1 MSTVEP
7 RTEGLSRLEKVALL
21 ERLERQR
28 PGAARTFP
36 LSFAQQRM
44 WFLDR
49 LEPGNPANNIFRA
62 VTFSGDLDAAILA
75 RVLSAIVRRHAALRT
90 VFPTVGD
97 EPRQR
102 VTPATE
108 LALPRVDLSALPVA
122 LRAVAALDL
131 AGREAR
137 HAFDLARGPLFRAA
151 LVRLDASEHV
161 LFLGLHHIV
170 ADGWSL
176 GLLYGELATL
186 YRAFVSVR
194 PSPLPALSL
203 PYPEFAVWQ
212 RERMAGERLR
222 AELDWWREE
231 IGEAATVL
239 ELPADRLRSAV
250 ESFRGD
256 LERFALPVFV
266 ENGVRALGRGSQAT
280 LFMTLL
286 AAFEVLLCRYT
297 RQPSFLVGTTVAGRH
312 RPEVEEV
319 IGFFANTLL
328 LPAGLSGDPTF
339 RALLGSVRRSTLAAY
354 GHQELPFES
363 LVEELHPERD
373 LSHNPLFQVMFALQN
388 LPEQGFSLPGLTVS
402 ELDVERGLSKLDL
415 TLDLTDSKDGIA
427 GYFEYST
434 DLFEPAT
441 IARMRGCFLTLL
453 AGIVAAPDRPL
464 SALPLLD
471 RAERERIL
479 FGWNPTGSALPP
491 SVPERI
497 AAQAR
502 RTPEAPAVLCG
513 DERLGYAELNARAN
527 RLARYLR
534 RRGVGPDTRV
544 GLCLERSLGLTVALL
559 GILKAGAAYVPLDPD
574 YPRERLALMIEDTGM
589 PVLLTISRLAA
600 RLPVEAVEGDGPAL
614 LLLDA
619 EGERIA
625 AEDAA
630 DPDWEILGEGL
641 AYVVYTSGSTG
652 RPKGVGVPHRAL
664 ANHAAECARW
674 YGLRPADRVLQFT
687 SISFDITSEEIF
699 PTWISGAALVPRAPG
714 LFPSFAELEAL
725 LDRHGVTVVNL
736 PTAYWHEWASE
747 LHRLERRPPESLRLA
762 IVGTEQALPERL
774 AEWLTLP
781 TPSGLPRLPGNGVRF
796 ANSYASTECTV
807 TALIHLSGPGSLERA
822 RAGHRIPVGRPI
834 GNCRVYVL
842 DGAMEPVPVGV
853 PGDVYIGG
861 ANVSRGYLRHP
872 ERTAAVFLPDPFATG
887 EPGGRLYRQG
897 DLGRFLPSG
906 ELECLGRSD
915 DQVKIRGFRVEP
927 GEIEA
932 VLARHPGVRE
942 CVVLVRDGAPG
953 FPGTPA
959 DRRLVGYV
967 AADPDHRAT
976 PEELR
981 LHLKKSLPEYMVPAG
996 LVVLDDLPLTSNGKL
1011 DRRALLRIDAV
1022 HESIHE
1028 VGGAAGMS
1036 VPGSPVEELML
1047 QIWSQVLRRE
1057 RIGMHDNFFDL
1068 GGHSLL
1074 ATQVISRVRQ
1084 ALGVD
1089 LPLRTLFEEPTV
1101 AALAA
1106 AVEAARRSTQRI
1118 LAPPIEPIA
1127 PELRSGPLPSSFAQQ
1142 RLWVVDQLMPGSPAY
1157 NLADALRWEGALDV
1171 ATLSRALDEIVRRHE
1186 VLRTT
1191 FAVMDGQAVQVI
1203 APPAPLELRRVDV
1216 TAEPATPATSAET
1229 ALLLAAEE
1237 GRRPFDLGRGPLFRA
1252 TLYRLAP
1259 EDHLLLL
1266 GIHHSVSDGNSNQ
1279 ILLREL
1285 LALYTAFSRGEV
1297 SPLPDLPVQYADYAA
1312 WQRAWLR
1319 GEALAVQIAYWRQ
1332 QLAGAPPILELP
1344 IDRPRPAVET
1354 ADGARHTFT
1363 LPPALARDLATLG
1376 RREGATRFMT
1386 LLAGFDALLARESGQ
1401 DDVVVG
1407 WPIAGRGHAEVDSVI
1422 GFFSN
1427 MLVQRARMEE
1437 GASFARLLGQVRGT
1451 ALDAYSHG
1459 DLPFELLV
1467 EALRPER
1474 DLSHNPIFQVFFVL
1488 HHQATDATDGADA
1501 GAQPVPGAAVHL
1513 PHVATGTSLLDLSLA
1528 VTEMET
1534 ALEAVFEY
1542 KTALFDGA
1550 TVERLAGHLT
1560 NLLASAVEA
1569 PGAPLAELPI
1579 LSAAER
1585 RQLFEVWNDT
1595 AEDVPVGTT
1604 AHGLFAARAAAAPGD
1619 LALVCDEELLSYG
1632 DLEARAN
1639 RLAHRLRRLGVGPG
1653 VLVGICLERG
1663 AAMVAALLAVLKS
1676 GGAYVPLDPT
1686 YPAERLAYVLADGGI
1701 RFLLTTGDL
1710 AAVLPLHD
1718 AAVLDLDGD
1727 MAPAALLAESA
1738 ATPVPLAG
1746 PEDLAYVLYTS
1757 GSTGKPKGV
1766 EVRHAGLANFLL
1778 SMARRPGL
1786 TAADTFLA
1794 VTTISFDIAG
1804 LEIYL
1809 PLAVGG
1815 RVVLASRAAAADGRR
1830 LAALLADCGA
1840 TAMQAT
1846 PATWRLLLDSGWVG
1860 KEGLKALSGGEA
1872 LPAELARE
1880 LLSRVGSLWNVY
1892 GPTETTIWSALQ
1904 PVTALRDATS
1914 STVPIGLPIANTTL
1928 HLLDRKL
1935 GPMAPVLPVPVGVVG
1950 ELYIGGAGLAR
1961 GYLRRPALTAERFV
1975 PDPFAGPGARLYR
1988 TGDLA
1993 RRLGGGEIEFL
2004 GRADTQVKVRGF
2016 RIELGEIEAA
2026 LAAHEAVRQAVVAVR
2041 AESAQSSQLVAYVV
2055 AAGPAANPGNLRA
2068 ALREELPEYMVP
2080 SLFVFLTELPLTPNG
2095 KVDRKALPSPA
2106 ADPLGRTRERVAPRT
2121 PVELR
2126 VAEIWAEIL
2135 GVQGIGIHDNF
2146 FELGGHSL
2154 MATQVISRLE
2164 EAFGIELGLPAIFKT
2179 PTVAALS
2186 EAIMTREVARTDD
2199 ELLTA
2204 LLAQLED

>member
-7 RTEGLSRLEKVALL
+7 STEGLSRREKVALL

-28 PGAARTFP
+28 PSAARTFP

-62 VTFSGDLDAAILA
+62 VTFQGDLDAAVLA
-75 RVLSAIVRRHAALRT
+75 RALSEIVRRHAALRT

-102 VTPATE
+102 VTPTEREAE

-122 LRAVAALDL
+122 LRATAAREL

-137 HAFDLARGPLFRAA
+137 HAFDLALGPLFRAA

-161 LFLGLHHIV
+161 LFLGFHHIV

-176 GLLYGELATL
+176 GLLYGELTTL
-186 YRAFVSVR
+186 YRAFVSGR
-194 PSPLPALSL
+194 PSPLPDLAL
-203 PYPEFAVWQ
+203 PYPEFSVWQ

-239 ELPADRLRSAV
+239 ELPADRLRAAV

-256 LERFALPVFV
+256 LERFALPTSV
-266 ENGVRALGRGSQAT
+266 ERGVRALGRESQAT

-286 AAFEVLLCRYT
+286 AAFEVLLFRYT

-328 LPAGLSGDPTF
+328 LPAGLAGDPTF
-339 RALLGSVRRSTLAAY
+339 RELLGAVRRSTLAAY

-363 LVEELHPERD
+363 LVLALQPERD

-388 LPEQGFSLPGLTVS
+388 LPEQGLSLPALTIS

-415 TLDLTDSKDGIA
+415 TLDLTDSTDGIA

-434 DLFEPAT
+434 DLFEAAT

-479 FGWNPTGSALPP
+479 FGWNPTGYALPP

-513 DERLGYAELNARAN
+513 DERLDYADLDSRAN

-544 GLCLERSLGLTVALL
+544 GLCLERSLGLAVALL

-589 PVLLTISRLAA
+589 PVLLTVSPLAS
-600 RLPVEAVEGDGPAL
+600 RLPVEAVAGVAGDGPAL

-625 AEDAA
+625 LEDAA
-630 DPDWEILGEGL
+630 DPDWEIQGEGL

-664 ANHAAECARW
+664 ANHAAECAQW
-674 YGLRPADRVLQFT
+674 YGLGPSDRVLQFT

-699 PTWISGAALVPRAPG
+699 PTWIAGAALVPRAPG

-747 LHRLERRPPESLRLA
+747 LHRLERRPPPSLRLA
-762 IVGTEQALPERL
+762 IIGTEQALPERL

-781 TPSGLPRLPGNGVRF
+781 MLPELPGLPGNGVRF

-872 ERTAAVFLPDPFATG
+872 ERTAAVFLPDPFGTC

-932 VLARHPGVRE
+932 VLARYPGVRE
-942 CVVLVRDGAPG
+942 CVVLVRYGAPG

-996 LVVLDDLPLTSNGKL
+996 LVVLDDLPLTPNGKL

-1028 VGGAAGMS
+1028 VGGAAGTS

-1106 AVEAARRSTQRI
+1106 AVEAARRSTQGV
-1118 LAPPIEPIA
+1118 LAPLVEPIA

-1157 NLADALRWEGALDV
+1157 NLADALRWEGAFDI

-1191 FAVMDGQAVQVI
+1191 FAVVDGQAVQVI
-1203 APPAPLELRRVDV
+1203 APPMPLELRRVDL
-1216 TAEPATPATSAET
+1216 TAETATPATPAET
-1229 ALLLAAEE
+1229 ALRLAAEE

-1252 TLYRLAP
+1252 MLYRLAP

-1285 LALYTAFSRGEV
+1285 LALYTAFSRGEA

-1332 QLAGAPPILELP
+1332 QLVGAPPLLELP
-1344 IDRPRPAVET
+1344 LDRPRPAIET

-1363 LPPALARDLATLG
+1363 FPPALARDLATLG

-1386 LLAGFDALLARESGQ
+1386 LLAGFDALLARGSGQ

-1407 WPIAGRGHAEVDSVI
+1407 WPIAGRGRAEIEGMI

-1427 MLVQRARMEE
+1427 MLVQRARLKE
-1437 GASFARLLGQVRGT
+1437 GESFARLLGQVRGT

-1488 HHQATDATDGADA
+1488 HHQA
-1501 GAQPVPGAAVHL
+1501 GAQEVPGAAVHL

-1528 VTEMET
+1528 VTETET

-1550 TVERLAGHLT
+1550 TVERLAGHFT
-1560 NLLASAVEA
+1560 NLLANAVEA

-1585 RQLFEVWNDT
+1585 RQLAAWNET
-1595 AEDVPVGTT
+1595 ALDVPLGTT

-1619 LALVCDEELLSYG
+1619 LALVTDEELLSYG

-1663 AAMVAALLAVLKS
+1663 AAMVAALLAVLKA
-1676 GGAYVPLDPT
+1676 GAAYVPLDPT
-1686 YPAERLAYVLADGGI
+1686 YPPERLAYVLADGGI

-1727 MAPAALLAESA
+1727 VAPAALLAESA
-1738 ATPVPLAG
+1738 APPVPLAG

-1786 TAADTFLA
+1786 TAADTLLA

-1815 RVVLASRAAAADGRR
+1815 RVVLASRAAAADGRQ
-1830 LAALLADCGA
+1830 LAALLEDCGA

-1846 PATWRLLLDSGWVG
+1846 PATWRLLLDSGWAG
-1860 KEGLKALSGGEA
+1860 TPGLKALSGGEA

-1904 PVTALRDATS
+1904 PVTAS
-1914 STVPIGLPIANTTL
+1914 GEGNPSTVPIGLPIANTTL

-1935 GPMAPVLPVPVGVVG
+1935 GPMAPVPPVPVGVVG

-1993 RRLGGGEIEFL
+1993 RRLLGGEIEFL

-2026 LAAHEAVRQAVVAVR
+2026 LAAHPAVRRAVVAVR
-2041 AESAQSSQLVAYVV
+2041 TAGVQSSQLVAYVV
-2055 AAGPAANPGNLRA
+2055 AAGPAAHPGNLRA

-2106 ADPLGRTRERVAPRT
+2106 ADPLSVTRERIAPRT

-2135 GVQGIGIHDNF
+2135 GVKGIGIHDNF

-2164 EAFGIELGLPAIFKT
+2164 EAFGVELGLPAIFKT

-2186 EAIMTREVARTDD
+2186 EAIMTREMARTDD